1 MARPARNRGFALME
15 LLVALALIGLSCAI
29 LFGAQARS
37 ADRAAEARFLALAAR
52 LAQARLAECQLT
64 DAAGFAELADDHGD
78 FGPKHPEM
86 LWQTRVRELGRE
98 DTGLPGTRGLLKAVD
113 LTITE
118 RASRRAYTAR
128 TIVLRPQAQ

>member
-29 LFGAQARS
+29 LFGAQAGS

-52 LAQARLAECQLT
+52 LAQARLAECRLT
-64 DAAGFAELADDHGD
+64 DAAAFAELADDHGD
-78 FGPKHPEM
+78 FGPEHPEM
-86 LWQTRVRELGRE
+86 LWQIRVRELGRE

-113 LTITE
+113 LTIIE
-118 RASRRAYTAR
+118 RASHRSYTAR